1 MIKKFALSLM
11 ASMSVACVA
20 QAGGN
25 SPYYGRVDG
34 GIVIAEDTS
43 FSSSATQYGVTVNAT
58 GNIEKKA
65 GYTISGAVGRHMN
78 NLVALELEAGYSK
91 FDYDKVTGN
100 LTASAGGTNYVVNGS
115 ADIDGSI
122 QTVTAIANAIFTP
135 LGNKKSR
142 LSPFVGLGIGAVYS
156 KDTIDSIG
164 TLQVNGSESDT
175 NLIANAIV
183 GLDYAINKN
192 TYVGA
197 KYRYLWA
204 NTGQNGFDDMKAHT
218 LTANVTFN
226 F

>member
-135 LGNKKSR
+135 LGNKKADFRPSLALGLVR
-142 LSPFVGLGIGAVYS
+142 FIAKIQLILSEHCKSMAAKAIQTLLQTQLLGWITQSTRIHMSAQNTVIYGQTLV
-156 KDTIDSIG
+156 KTVLTI
-164 TLQVNGSESDT
+164 
-175 NLIANAIV
+175 
-183 GLDYAINKN
+183 
-192 TYVGA
+192 
-197 KYRYLWA
+197 
-204 NTGQNGFDDMKAHT
+204 
-218 LTANVTFN
+218 
-226 F
+226 